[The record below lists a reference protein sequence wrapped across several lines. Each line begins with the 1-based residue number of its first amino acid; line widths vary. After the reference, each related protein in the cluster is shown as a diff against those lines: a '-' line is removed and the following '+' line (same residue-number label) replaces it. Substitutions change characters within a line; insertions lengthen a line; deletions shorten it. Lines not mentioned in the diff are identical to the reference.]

1 MSTGGGTAELGAG
14 ANPPGKGDLK
24 NRQSPWRGRRMGVLA
39 SLGAFTGAVLAALLT
54 GAGVGGFTGGVEGVS
69 SASTTLLA
77 KIAAALPLGY
87 AFGAGMVAAVNPCGF
102 ALLPSYLALYLG
114 SDEGIPAR
122 RRVGPRLVRAA
133 SVSAAVT
140 LSFVVLFGVAGL
152 LLSVATSAIAAYF
165 PWAGLVIGIL
175 LVLAGGTMLRGRAL
189 YSSVGERLA
198 DRLGGQARAGG
209 LRGYLAY
216 GLAYGTASL
225 SCTLPIFLVVVGTAS
240 TVRGF
245 VGAFLQ
251 FVLYALGMGLVL
263 TVLTLGAA
271 IFKSVAVAKTR
282 PLGRYLQPAS
292 AVLLLLTGAF
302 VIYYWLTLGG
312 LLATLGWRN
321 Q

>member
-1 MSTGGGTAELGAG
+1 MELGAG
-14 ANPPGKGDLK
+14 ATQAGNEDLK
-24 NRQSPWRGRRMGVLA
+24 NRQAPWLGRRMGVLV
-39 SLGAFTGAVLAALLT
+39 SLVAFTGAVLAALLA
-54 GAGVGGFTGGVEGVS
+54 GPGVGGITGGVEGFS

-77 KIAAALPLGY
+77 RIAAALPLGY

-114 SDEGIPAR
+114 SDDGIPAR
-122 RRVGPRLVRAA
+122 RRVGLRLMRAV

-152 LLSVATSAIAAYF
+152 LLSVATSAIAVYF
-165 PWAGLVIGIL
+165 PWAGLAIGIL
-175 LVLAGGTMLRGRAL
+175 LVLAGGMMLGGRPL
-189 YSSVGERLA
+189 YSSFGERLA
-198 DRLGGQARAGG
+198 DRLGGRARAGG
-209 LRGYLAY
+209 LGGYLAY

-245 VGAFLQ
+245 VGAFFQ

-271 IFKSVAVAKTR
+271 MFKSVAVAKTR
-282 PLGRYLQPAS
+282 QLGRYLPPVS

-302 VIYYWLTLGG
+302 VTYYWLTLGG
-312 LLATLGWRN
+312 LLATMGWRHP
-321 Q
+321 